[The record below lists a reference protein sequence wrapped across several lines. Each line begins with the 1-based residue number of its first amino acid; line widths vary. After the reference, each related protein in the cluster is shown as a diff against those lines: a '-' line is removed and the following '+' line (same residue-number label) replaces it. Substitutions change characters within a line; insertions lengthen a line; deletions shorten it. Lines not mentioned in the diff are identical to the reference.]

1 MAYIKFDPTDEFY
14 KSVVGAVAENEPFG
28 IRLQL
33 NKVVNPSSVTLVVY
47 SDGDFC
53 RNYPMNHDASGDGY
67 DNYVANV
74 KLTKGS
80 YKYYFVLDGVSY
92 EHFIGMGEDRC
103 PSVFYERASIPPICL
118 QKKVSYARVA

>member
-67 DNYVANV
+67 DNYVADV
-74 KLTKGS
+74 ELAKGS
-80 YKYYFVLDGVSY
+80 YKYYFVSSP
-92 EHFIGMGEDRC
+92 I
-103 PSVFYERASIPPICL
+103 VFVRAATPNPT
-118 QKKVSYARVA
+118 KTK